1 MEVQFSWSVRRRCL
15 FAVSLIPPTV
25 FLISPPSSAMSRK
38 LSTFQQQTVSRCTRA
53 RTRPVPVMSGT
64 GVCHALGTLQTLL
77 LRAGRALFGIG
88 EQFRFWGLASFSQAA
103 RLAYLQLS
111 GPPGD
116 VAMQNAA
123 FPVVCGCMLP
133 LEEPVCPIVPCAWA
147 IEMPATS
154 AATAV
159 SVVRVFII
167 CLLGS

>member
-1 MEVQFSWSVRRRCL
+1 M
-15 FAVSLIPPTV
+15 
-25 FLISPPSSAMSRK
+25 
-38 LSTFQQQTVSRCTRA
+38 
-53 RTRPVPVMSGT
+53 
-64 GVCHALGTLQTLL
+64 
-77 LRAGRALFGIG
+77 
-88 EQFRFWGLASFSQAA
+88 ASFSQAA
-103 RLAYLQLS
+103 MLAYLQLR

-123 FPVVCGCMLP
+123 FPVVCGFCMLP

-159 SVVRVFII
+159 NVVRVFII

>member
-1 MEVQFSWSVRRRCL
+1 MY
-15 FAVSLIPPTV
+15 A
-25 FLISPPSSAMSRK
+25 
-38 LSTFQQQTVSRCTRA
+38 
-53 RTRPVPVMSGT
+53 
-64 GVCHALGTLQTLL
+64 TLQTYCFEPVV
-77 LRAGRALFGIG
+77 LFLGFG

-103 RLAYLQLS
+103 RLAYLQLR

-123 FPVVCGCMLP
+123 FPVVCGCMPP

-154 AATAV
+154 VTTAV
-159 SVVRVFII
+159 NVVRVFII